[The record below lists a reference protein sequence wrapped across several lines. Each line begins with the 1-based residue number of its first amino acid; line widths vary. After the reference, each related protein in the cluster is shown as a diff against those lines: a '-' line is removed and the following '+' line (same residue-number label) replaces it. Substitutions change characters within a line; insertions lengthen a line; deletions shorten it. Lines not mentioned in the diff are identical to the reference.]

1 MNATLMT
8 KMAEGVVEA
17 VRAYV
22 DQRESVLLKRIDE
35 LEKREP
41 IPGPAGKDAPE
52 VDVKSLQ
59 YRVEESVFEKVLAMI
74 PPPIHGKDGKDG
86 VNGKDGVDGINGKD
100 GDPGT
105 VGPAGKDAAFDLDAV
120 VAEVVKAIPV
130 PKDGLNGKDGKDADP
145 IDTDAVIK
153 AVVAQI
159 PVPKDGAPGKDAAE
173 VNTDALVAKVLALVP
188 VARDG
193 KDGRDGKDA
202 DEKEIIKEVLEKIPP
217 APAGRDGMPG
227 ANGASG
233 VNGKDGI
240 NGKDGTDAFSLED
253 LSIEQ
258 LKDGRTV
265 RFKFQSGERVL
276 QKDIRFDVPLYRRT
290 YMREGLYEKDDM
302 VTYHNE
308 VWIAVT
314 DKPTEPPGALSKQW
328 QLAIRKGR
336 DSKPVKI

>member
-41 IPGPAGKDAPE
+41 LPGPVGKDGINGVNGKDAEPI
-52 VDVKSLQ
+52 D
-59 YRVEESVFEKVLAMI
+59 FEAIVNAVVAKVPVPKDGI
-74 PPPIHGKDGKDG
+74 NGKDGVDG
-86 VNGKDGVDGINGKD
+86 VNGKDG
-100 GDPGT
+100 DPGIQ
-105 VGPAGKDAAFDLDAV
+105 GLAGKDAAFDLDAV
-120 VAEVVKAIPV
+120 VAEVVKAVPV
-130 PKDGLNGKDGKDADP
+130 PKDGADGRDGKDAPP

-173 VNTDALVAKVLALVP
+173 IDPDSIVAKVLALVP
-188 VARDG
+188 LARDG

-202 DEKEIIKEVLEKIPP
+202 DEREIIKEVLEKIPP

-233 VNGKDGI
+233 VNGKDGLP
-240 NGKDGTDAFSLED
+240 GRDGTDAFGLED

-265 RFKFQSGERVL
+265 RFKFQSGERLL

-290 YMREGLYEKDDM
+290 YMREAPYEKDDM

-308 VWIAVT
+308 VWIAIQ